1 MTRCNDNADKANR
14 AQDEAL
20 KYIDELADARVELKE
35 LHSEAEMRNR
45 TLVQNQNKIIKLKT
59 KFSEVEKK
67 LQDKEAEL
75 KLAEAS
81 ALDFHDRMGHLHRKL
96 TPKQFTGTLR
106 LSGER
111 MSMSPLLL
119 CKNML
124 YLHKKAK
131 ITYLTSIEYII
142 VWCHMEDKV
151 TKFILQK
158 GISQF

>member
-81 ALDFHDRMGHLHRKL
+81 ALDFHDRMGHLHSKL
-96 TPKQFTGTLR
+96 TPNQLAWCDATGFYDPEFHP
-106 LSGER
+106 ER
-111 MSMSPLLL
+111 GFFFPDESEPDKWLVQRPPPPGFMSQDRPEEKSDTPESPRESP
-119 CKNML
+119 N
-124 YLHKKAK
+124 
-131 ITYLTSIEYII
+131 
-142 VWCHMEDKV
+142 
-151 TKFILQK
+151 
-158 GISQF
+158 